1 MRIVVGDIYSRVYS
15 KDLRILA
22 IVRKVCRARPSGF
35 QFMSKYK
42 NGSWDGF
49 ISLMETPSSFPTGLL
64 GLVIPAL
71 EERNY
76 NVEIDWGVYTDKPEL
91 YVFPSMLHGI
101 TLRDYQ
107 LEAIEELLKAQRG
120 VAKMATNSGKTEVFA
135 AILKALGDK
144 KALIIVHRK
153 ELLHQTVDRLNLRL
167 GRMIGKVGD
176 GYVESG
182 DGITVA
188 MIQTLS
194 GIMNA
199 PRTEFF
205 HHFDTNEVV
214 IVDECHHVSAN
225 QMMDALH
232 KIPGK
237 YRYGFSGTPLKDDV
251 LADMKLMSVTGR
263 VIVDVSNKDLIE
275 QGFSAVPIVYMHDI
289 IADKGVDWDLD
300 YHSAYSQYIVNNS
313 QRNDLIARLARES
326 AKIGEVVLVLVT
338 QIEHGELLARKT
350 GGFFSSGKHTTKH
363 RTNMLEDMRKG
374 IPGVYVAS
382 TIFDEGVDV
391 PAINTL
397 ILAGGGKS
405 GIRLL
410 QRVGRGLRQKPG
422 ENVLKVHDFID
433 DTNKYLMKH
442 SEDRIDVYIT
452 EGFQIKTGEETTV
465 SVSL

>member
-1 MRIVVGDIYSRVYS
+1 MKIIVGPIYSRLYS
-15 KDLRILA
+15 KDLRTLA
-22 IVRKVCRARPSGF
+22 IVKKACSARPSGF
-35 QFMSKYK
+35 QFMPKYK
-42 NGSWDGF
+42 NSTWDGF
-49 ISLMETPSSFPTGLL
+49 ISLMESTSSFPTGLL
-64 GLVIPAL
+64 GLVIDAL
-71 EERNY
+71 KAKNY
-76 NVEIDWGVYTDKPEL
+76 EVNIDWGVYADEPKWEVSPD
-91 YVFPSMLHGI
+91 MLHGI

-107 LEAIEELLKAQRG
+107 LEAIEKLLKAQRG

-153 ELLHQTVDRLNLRL
+153 ELLHQTADRLSKRL

-194 GIMNA
+194 GIMNV

-214 IVDECHHVSAN
+214 IVDECHHVSSN

-251 LADMKLMSVTGR
+251 LADLKLMSVTGR
-263 VIVDVSNKDLIE
+263 VIVDVSNMDLIE

-289 IADKGVDWDLD
+289 IADEDVDWDIN
-300 YHSAYSQYIVNNS
+300 YQAAYFQYLVSNA
-313 QRNDLIARLARES
+313 QRNDLIAQLAREA
-326 AKIGEVVLVLVT
+326 AKNGEVVLVLVT
-338 QIEHGELLARKT
+338 QIEHGELLTRKT
-350 GGFFSSGKHTTKH
+350 GGLFSSGKHTTKH

-405 GIRLL
+405 DLRLL

-433 DTNKYLMKH
+433 ETNKYLMKH
-442 SEDRIDVYIT
+442 SEDRIDVYIE
-452 EGFQIKTGEETTV
+452 EGFRIETAV
-465 SVSL
+465 GKVL

>member
-1 MRIVVGDIYSRVYS
+1 MKIVVGEINSRVYS
-15 KDLRILA
+15 KDFRILA
-22 IVRKVCRARPSGF
+22 IVKKACSARPPGF
-35 QFMSKYK
+35 QFMPKYK
-42 NGSWDGF
+42 NSTWDGF
-49 ISLMETPSSFPTGLL
+49 ISLMESTTSFPTGLL
-64 GLVIPAL
+64 GLVVEAL
-71 EERNY
+71 KAKNHK
-76 NVEIDWGVYTDKPEL
+76 VEIDWGVYSNEPEL
-91 YVFPSMLHGI
+91 YVGPTMLHGI

-107 LEAIEELLKAQRG
+107 IEAIEKLLEAQRG

-144 KALIIVHRK
+144 KALIVVHRK
-153 ELLHQTVDRLNLRL
+153 ELLHQTVDRLSKRL
-167 GRMIGKVGD
+167 GRTIGKVGD

-194 GIMNA
+194 GILNA

-237 YRYGFSGTPLKDDV
+237 YRYGFSGTPLKNDV
-251 LADMKLMSVTGR
+251 LADLKLMSVTGR
-263 VIVDVSNKDLIE
+263 VIVDVSNMDLIE
-275 QGFSAVPIVYMHDI
+275 QGFSAVPIIYMHDI
-289 IADKGVDWDLD
+289 ISDKDDEWDLD

-313 QRNDLIARLARES
+313 QRNDLIVDLAGK
-326 AKIGEVVLVLVT
+326 AAQAGEVVLVLVT
-338 QIEHGELLARKT
+338 HIEHGELLARKS
-350 GGFFSSGKHTTKH
+350 GGIFSSGEHTTKH
-363 RTNMLEDMRKG
+363 RMNVLDDMRKG
-374 IPGVYVAS
+374 IFGVYIAS

-405 GIRLL
+405 GLKLL
-410 QRVGRGLRQKPG
+410 QRLGRGLRYKPG

-433 DTNKYLMKH
+433 ETNKYLMKH
-442 SEDRIDVYIT
+442 SEDRIDVYVE
-452 EGFQIKTGEETTV
+452 EGFRIEAAVGKV
-465 SVSL
+465 L